1 MNLADHTLLLYM
13 TGQNLVFFLLLKSY
27 FTADQVLNL
36 LEKIKILLF
45 SLYCALRQKVLT
57 SEVKVDLQLTC
68 SPFNVR
74 HS

>member
-27 FTADQVLNL
+27 FTVDQVPNL

-45 SLYCALRQKVLT
+45 SLYCTLQQKVLT
-57 SEVKVDLQLTC
+57 SEVKVDL
-68 SPFNVR
+68 
-74 HS
+74 

>member
-1 MNLADHTLLLYM
+1 MNLVDHTLLLYM

-45 SLYCALRQKVLT
+45 SLYCALQQKVLT
-57 SEVKVDLQLTC
+57 SEVKVDL
-68 SPFNVR
+68 
-74 HS
+74 

>member
-1 MNLADHTLLLYM
+1 MEQSENNNTWSSFPFLAQRLSLVNLVDHTLLLYM

-45 SLYCALRQKVLT
+45 SL
-57 SEVKVDLQLTC
+57 
-68 SPFNVR
+68 
-74 HS
+74 